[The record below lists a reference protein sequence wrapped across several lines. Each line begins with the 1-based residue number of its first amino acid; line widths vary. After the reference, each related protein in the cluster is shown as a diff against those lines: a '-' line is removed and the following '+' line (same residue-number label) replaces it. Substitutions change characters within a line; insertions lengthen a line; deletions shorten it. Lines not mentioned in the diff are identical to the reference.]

1 MPLKAVSDGPTK
13 IYHIIYCFEIVC
25 ISQVIGI
32 YIFGK
37 LESIKKLG
45 TIAFVDLHCRN
56 SGIWFHVQFSC
67 RN

>member
-1 MPLKAVSDGPTK
+1 MVLQKYIISYIVLKLFAL
-13 IYHIIYCFEIVC
+13 YNCL
-25 ISQVIGI
+25 QVIGI